1 MLPALQ
7 NPIAIKQIS
16 SGFVGDD
23 WQRLDAHH
31 PDRALRDRRYP
42 SRVCAGAAPGTD
54 TCNNSTSG
62 ANVLSNCT
70 QAPVFLL
77 SHLMGRV
84 APPMGRSKRCMTDR
98 VRGVIVTDTVVP
110 YLPRRVACVKP
121 YTRRGSE
128 KVF

>member
-1 MLPALQ
+1 MLTIPTEPFETDDIRLVCVLGQ
-7 NPIAIKQIS
+7 LRVQTRAIT
-16 SGFVGDD
+16 V
-23 WQRLDAHH
+23 LA
-31 PDRALRDRRYP
+31 
-42 SRVCAGAAPGTD
+42 
-54 TCNNSTSG
+54 G

-77 SHLMGRV
+77 SHLMDRV